1 MTYSELLHSVSFDE
15 IMPYMEKYHG
25 HTRCTAHYK
34 MHYDMLRLLTPHRE
48 EDDNVTAAITNAELD
63 YDWEVPHLDGYPLEG
78 DLWEV
83 SLAKELIIAPDVDA
97 TPAEIAMCCLWH
109 TSFFGFT
116 REQVDELNEKDE
128 YYIRDLLDT
137 DIIRDKAT
145 RLTRLIEEAGGK
157 VPSKS
162 EMFQFFR
169 KDYRTV
175 LARIKKTNLQMPGIK
190 NPKKI
195 KKAKRRIS
203 DRYYRERIA
212 SIGTFIKACLP
223 VQCDG
228 VSITDLCK
236 LFYSPHLNFFKY
248 QSYAGNYQERTSW
261 MMDLIA
267 KYNALDDGVLPNA
280 IVCLAVNPEY
290 PFAESEHAL
299 LNQIAALCPG
309 KMTYMIRADE
319 HLGQELRMNIAFYE

>member
-15 IMPYMEKYHG
+15 IMPYIEKYHG
-25 HTRCTAHYK
+25 HTGCTALYK
-34 MHYDMLRLLTPHRE
+34 THYDMLRQLTPHRE
-48 EDDNVTAAITNAELD
+48 EGDNATATISNAELD
-63 YDWEVPHLDGYPLEG
+63 YTWEEPHLDGYPLEG

-137 DIIRDKAT
+137 DIIRDKAA

-162 EMFQFFR
+162 AMFQFFR
-169 KDYRTV
+169 KNYRNDLV
-175 LARIKKTNLQMPGIK
+175 RIKKTRLQMPGIK

-195 KKAKRRIS
+195 RRTKHRIS
-203 DRYYRERIA
+203 NRYYR
-212 SIGTFIKACLP
+212 
-223 VQCDG
+223 
-228 VSITDLCK
+228 
-236 LFYSPHLNFFKY
+236 
-248 QSYAGNYQERTSW
+248 
-261 MMDLIA
+261 
-267 KYNALDDGVLPNA
+267 
-280 IVCLAVNPEY
+280 
-290 PFAESEHAL
+290 
-299 LNQIAALCPG
+299 
-309 KMTYMIRADE
+309 
-319 HLGQELRMNIAFYE
+319 

>member
-15 IMPYMEKYHG
+15 ILPYMEKYHG
-25 HTRCTAHYK
+25 HTRCTALYK
-34 MHYDMLRLLTPHRE
+34 MHYDMLRLFTPHKE
-48 EDDNVTAAITNAELD
+48 EGDYATAAITNAELD

-116 REQVDELNEKDE
+116 LEQVDELNEKDE

-137 DIIRDKAT
+137 DIIKDKAA

-157 VPSKS
+157 VPYKS

-169 KDYRTV
+169 KDYRKD
-175 LARIKKTNLQMPGIK
+175 LARIKRTRLQMPGVK

-195 KKAKRRIS
+195 KRTQRRIS

-212 SIGTFIKACLP
+212 TIGAFIKACSP
-223 VQCDG
+223 VQGDG
-228 VSITDLCK
+228 IPITDLCK
-236 LFYSPHLNFFKY
+236 LFYSSHFSYYKY

-261 MMDLIA
+261 MMGLIE
-267 KYNALDDGVLPNA
+267 KYNAFDDGVLPNA
-280 IVCLAVNPEY
+280 MVCLAVAPEH
-290 PFAESEHAL
+290 PFVESEHAL

-309 KMTYMIRADE
+309 KTTYMIKTDE
-319 HLGQELRMNIAFYE
+319 QLGQELKMNVAFYE

>member
-48 EDDNVTAAITNAELD
+48 EGDNATAAITNAELD
-63 YDWEVPHLDGYPLEG
+63 YDWEVPHLDGFPLEG

-137 DIIRDKAT
+137 DIIRDKAA
-145 RLTRLIEEAGGK
+145 RLIRLIEEAGGK

-169 KDYRTV
+169 KEYRVDIARQKRARMGTAVV
-175 LARIKKTNLQMPGIK
+175 LRGRNAGSGVYT
-190 NPKKI
+190 
-195 KKAKRRIS
+195 
-203 DRYYRERIA
+203 
-212 SIGTFIKACLP
+212 LP
-223 VQCDG
+223 
-228 VSITDLCK
+228 
-236 LFYSPHLNFFKY
+236 
-248 QSYAGNYQERTSW
+248 A
-261 MMDLIA
+261 
-267 KYNALDDGVLPNA
+267 
-280 IVCLAVNPEY
+280 
-290 PFAESEHAL
+290 
-299 LNQIAALCPG
+299 
-309 KMTYMIRADE
+309 
-319 HLGQELRMNIAFYE
+319 